1 LMVLTF
7 VRLETKI
14 FPVTLTDDMLLMLT
28 ELMTLGPTPTA
39 FRNPPP
45 VRFNGPALMATPPPV
60 IAIPPF
66 VKVSPPLIKTVEANM
81 VEGVEPVTPLWGG

>member
-1 LMVLTF
+1 MMVETL
-7 VRLETKI
+7 VRLLTLI
-14 FPVTLTDDMLLMLT
+14 FPVTLTDDILLILT

-60 IAIPPF
+60 TAIPPLF
-66 VKVSPPLIKTVEANM
+66 RVSPPFIKTVEANM
-81 VEGVEPVTPLWGG
+81 VEGVAPVTPLWGG